1 MWPTVGEEDGGGE
14 AVIDDV
20 EERLPEQN
28 YRSVSSRGRGG
39 SSRYSWLRQRSM
51 RDDD

>member
-1 MWPTVGEEDGGGE
+1 MWPTVGEEDGGRE

-28 YRSVSSRGRGG
+28 YSR
-39 SSRYSWLRQRSM
+39 
-51 RDDD
+51 